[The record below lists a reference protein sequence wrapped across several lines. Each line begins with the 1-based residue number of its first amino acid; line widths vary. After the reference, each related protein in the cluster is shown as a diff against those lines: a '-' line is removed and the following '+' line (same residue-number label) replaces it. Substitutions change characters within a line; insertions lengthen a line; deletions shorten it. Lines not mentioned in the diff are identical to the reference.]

1 MRVPSAAAA
10 GFWAALATTGCA
22 EAAGAGTLPLFV
34 SAALVVWGLL
44 LLRRTRSA
52 VPVAV
57 RVIGSGAGAAHRAA
71 PGVTTA
77 LRLARAFEESGD
89 FGRALASYNEALR
102 LDPDVAEAWGGL
114 GALHDRLGLRDEAVA
129 DFREVVRIH
138 PAQAVAWQ
146 NLGLLYRRQGRLED
160 AAAAYR
166 EALRH
171 EPDMAEAWY
180 GLGTVQTS
188 LGLGSDATVAFR
200 RAVALQPDHA
210 KAWLALATLHDKH
223 AEHAEAVAAYREAVR
238 LKPEDGNTWYN
249 LGVLLREQGQ
259 AQAAIPAF
267 LEAVR
272 LMPRDIDAWYGLGMT
287 YSLAGQKEGLLEVYQ
302 QLAIVDPEAAEE
314 LSARYLN
321 TWADEPDALPL
332 GPPGSPADAEDHEK
346 GRTPADAWYDIAL
359 EYRRKGEIAQAVSA
373 FREVVRF
380 DPAHAKGWYHLGLLC
395 RKESGGEEAIRAFRE
410 VVRLKPDLAEVWYR
424 LGLLLA
430 ESGEREQAREAF
442 REAVRLKKDYV
453 YAWCGLGMTCAALG
467 DDAELAVVERELDLI
482 DPRVAKHF
490 RESYARIT
498 EPATAAA
505 PGKRR
510 RARSRQHL
518 ERELVAN
525 FEKWLKSLP
534 AATAAA
540 SGGERPRAEGGTP
553 SRSVP

>member
-1 MRVPSAAAA
+1 MRVPSASAAVL
-10 GFWAALATTGCA
+10 WTALATTGCA
-22 EAAGAGTLPLFV
+22 EAAGAGLLPLFV
-34 SAALVVWGLL
+34 SAVLVVWGLL
-44 LLRRTRSA
+44 LLRRTRPA
-52 VPVAV
+52 PTVPV
-57 RVIGSGAGAAHRAA
+57 RVLGPGAGAAHRAA

-89 FGRALASYNEALR
+89 FGRALASYNQALR
-102 LDPDVAEAWGGL
+102 LDPDVAEAWGRL

-129 DFREVVRIH
+129 DFREVVRIQ
-138 PAQAVAWQ
+138 PVQAVAWQ
-146 NLGLLYRRQGRLED
+146 NLGLLYRRQGKLED

-171 EPDMAEAWY
+171 QPDLAEAWY

-188 LGLGSDATVAFR
+188 LGLGGDATVAFR

-210 KAWLALATLHDKH
+210 KAWLALATLHDQH

-238 LKPEDGNTWYN
+238 LKPDDGKTWYN

-287 YSLAGQKEGLLEVYQ
+287 YSLAGEKEGLLEVYQ

-314 LSARYLN
+314 LSARYLE
-321 TWADEPDALPL
+321 TWADEPDAFTL

-359 EYRRKGEIAQAVSA
+359 EYRKKGDLAQAVSA

-395 RKESGGEEAIRAFRE
+395 RKESGREEAIRAFRE
-410 VVRLKPDLAEVWYR
+410 VIRLKPELAEVWYR
-424 LGLLLA
+424 LGLLLS
-430 ESGEREQAREAF
+430 EGGEREPAREAF

-467 DDAELAVVERELDLI
+467 DDSELAVVEQQLELI
-482 DPRVAKHF
+482 DPRVAKLF
-490 RESYARIT
+490 RESYTQPA
-498 EPATAAA
+498 EPAEAAA

-510 RARSRQHL
+510 RARSHQIL

-525 FEKWLKSLP
+525 FEKWLRSLP
-534 AATAAA
+534 TTTVAPA
-540 SGGERPRAEGGTP
+540 GQRRRAEGGTP
-553 SRSVP
+553 SRSAP